1 MVHLLDAERSRRKS
15 FTKHP
20 RYLSRGPGN
29 GASSLALSRPEGA
42 RFTAGLT
49 GDLGLVRRFR
59 IVRALAQRLW
69 IIPSLGV
76 LAGIALSL
84 VTIAID
90 RRNENGL
97 LAQSIVGN
105 GADAQSMLT
114 TIATAVVTL
123 TSVVLTVTLVA
134 VQLAMGQFSPRIVRA
149 LLDDRGDQFA
159 IAVFGATFTFAIFS
173 LRAVD
178 TGPGGEA
185 VPGLTVLTALA
196 LAVAS
201 SIALFVF
208 VNHAG
213 QQLRVGALVDLVG
226 DELRDQLERRF
237 PRAPVR
243 PEDASVLLSYRPGN
257 IIHYDRDG
265 LVAEAR
271 RAGCTLE
278 LVPMMGDFVTRG
290 APLVRVEG
298 DGSHLDRERVR
309 GLIVLDNERTH
320 RDDPAYGFRKLVDV
334 AQRALGTSSN
344 DATTAVQ
351 VVNRLHDCL
360 RGIANRPIPNGH
372 IRDEDDEL
380 RLIERVL
387 DWDGYVRLA
396 FDEIRLAAGGYPQV
410 TRRLEA
416 ALDDL
421 KTVAPRERQAAL
433 DRQLRLLAS
442 GVGRSLEDE
451 DDRRAA
457 LVADQQ
463 GIGSGADIATR

>member
-1 MVHLLDAERSRRKS
+1 M
-15 FTKHP
+15 
-20 RYLSRGPGN
+20 
-29 GASSLALSRPEGA
+29 
-42 RFTAGLT
+42 
-49 GDLGLVRRFR
+49 RRFR
-59 IVRALAQRLW
+59 IVHALAQRLW

-76 LAGIALSL
+76 LAGVVLSL
-84 VTIAID
+84 VTVAID

-97 LAQSIVGN
+97 LSQSFVGNATDAQSI
-105 GADAQSMLT
+105 LT

-123 TSVVLTVTLVA
+123 TSIVLTVTLVA

-149 LLDDRGDQFA
+149 LLDDRGDQIA
-159 IAVFGATFTFAIFS
+159 IAVFGATFTFSVFS
-173 LRAVD
+173 LRAVE

-185 VPGLTVLTALA
+185 VPGVTVLTALA
-196 LAVAS
+196 LAAAS
-201 SIALFVF
+201 AFALLVF
-208 VNHAG
+208 VHHAS

-226 DELRDQLERRF
+226 DELRGQLERRF
-237 PRAPVR
+237 PPEPEVR
-243 PEDASVLLSYRPGN
+243 EDASVLLSRGAGN
-257 IIHYDRDG
+257 VIHCDRDA

-290 APLVRVEG
+290 APLVRVQG
-298 DGSHLDRERVR
+298 DGARLERERVR
-309 GLIVLDNERTH
+309 QLIALDSERTH
-320 RDDPAYGFRKLVDV
+320 TDDAAYGFRKLVDV
-334 AQRALGTSSN
+334 AQRALGTASN

-360 RGIANRPIPNGH
+360 RQIADRPFPNGH
-372 IRDEDDEL
+372 LRDEDDEL

-416 ALDDL
+416 ALADL
-421 KTVAPRERQAAL
+421 KTVAPAERQPAL
-433 DRQLRLLAS
+433 DRQLRLLAR
-442 GVGRSLEDE
+442 GVARALEDE

-457 LVADQQ
+457 LIADAQ
-463 GIGSGADIATR
+463 GIGSGADLAIR

>member
-1 MVHLLDAERSRRKS
+1 MRR
-15 FTKHP
+15 
-20 RYLSRGPGN
+20 Y
-29 GASSLALSRPEGA
+29 
-42 RFTAGLT
+42 
-49 GDLGLVRRFR
+49 R
-59 IVRALAQRLW
+59 IVHALAQRLW
-69 IIPSLGV
+69 VIPSLGV
-76 LAGIALSL
+76 LTGIGLSL
-84 VTIAID
+84 ATVAID
-90 RRNENGL
+90 RSHANGL
-97 LAQSIVGN
+97 LSQSVVGN
-105 GADAQSMLT
+105 PADAQSILT

-185 VPGLTVLTALA
+185 VPGVTVLTALA
-196 LAVAS
+196 LAAAS
-201 SIALFVF
+201 SFGLFFF
-208 VNHAG
+208 VHHAG
-213 QQLRVGALVDLVG
+213 QQLRVGALIDLVG
-226 DELRDQLERRF
+226 DELRDQLERRY
-237 PRAPVR
+237 PHEPGV
-243 PEDASVLLSYRPGN
+243 PEDASVVLSHRAGN
-257 IIHYDRDG
+257 VVHCDRNA

-290 APLVRVEG
+290 SPLVRVQG
-298 DGSHLDRERVR
+298 DGSRLDRARVR
-309 GLIVLDNERTH
+309 RLIALDDERTH
-320 RDDPAYGFRKLVDV
+320 ADDPAYGFRKLVDV
-334 AQRALGTSSN
+334 AQRALGTAAN

-360 RGIANRPIPNGH
+360 RQIADRPIPSGH
-372 IRDEDDEL
+372 VRDEDGEL

-387 DWDGYVRLA
+387 DWDGYGRLS

-416 ALDDL
+416 ALEDL
-421 KTVAPRERQAAL
+421 KTVAPADRRPAL

-442 GVGRSLEDE
+442 GVERGLDE
-451 DDRRAA
+451 GDDRRAA

-463 GIGSGADIATR
+463 GIGSGADVVHH

>member
-1 MVHLLDAERSRRKS
+1 M
-15 FTKHP
+15 
-20 RYLSRGPGN
+20 
-29 GASSLALSRPEGA
+29 
-42 RFTAGLT
+42 
-49 GDLGLVRRFR
+49 RRFR
-59 IVRALAQRLW
+59 IVHALAQRLW

-84 VTIAID
+84 LTVAID

-97 LAQSIVGN
+97 LSQSVVGNGTDAQSI
-105 GADAQSMLT
+105 LT

-123 TSVVLTVTLVA
+123 TSMVLTVTLVA

-149 LLDDRGDQFA
+149 LLDDRGDQIA

-196 LAVAS
+196 LAPAS
-201 SIALFVF
+201 SFALFVF
-208 VNHAG
+208 VHHAG
-213 QQLRVGALVDLVG
+213 QHLRVGALVDVVG

-237 PRAPVR
+237 PAESDLR
-243 PEDASVLLSYRPGN
+243 EDASVVLSLRAGN
-257 IIHYDRDG
+257 VIHCDRAA

-271 RAGCTLE
+271 RADCTLE
-278 LVPMMGDFVTRG
+278 LVPMMGDWVTRG
-290 APLVRVEG
+290 APLVRVQG
-298 DGSHLDRERVR
+298 DGARLDRERVR
-309 GLIVLDNERTH
+309 WLIALDDERTH
-320 RDDPAYGFRKLVDV
+320 LGDPAYGFRKLVDV

-344 DATTAVQ
+344 DATAAVQ
-351 VVNRLHDCL
+351 VINRLHDCL
-360 RGIANRPIPNGH
+360 LQIADRPFPNGH
-372 IRDEDDEL
+372 IRDEEDEL

-416 ALDDL
+416 ALVDL
-421 KTVAPRERQAAL
+421 RTVAPPERRAAL
-433 DRQLRLLAS
+433 DRQLRLLAD
-442 GVGRSLEDE
+442 GVARARRRGRPPRRPRRRHAGHRLGRRRRDQL
-451 DDRRAA
+451 DGDRHRAPRH
-457 LVADQQ
+457 VV
-463 GIGSGADIATR
+463 GKS

>member
-1 MVHLLDAERSRRKS
+1 
-15 FTKHP
+15 
-20 RYLSRGPGN
+20 
-29 GASSLALSRPEGA
+29 
-42 RFTAGLT
+42 
-49 GDLGLVRRFR
+49 
-59 IVRALAQRLW
+59 
-69 IIPSLGV
+69 
-76 LAGIALSL
+76 
-84 VTIAID
+84 
-90 RRNENGL
+90 
-97 LAQSIVGN
+97 
-105 GADAQSMLT
+105 MLT
-114 TIATAVVTL
+114 TIATSVVTL

-149 LLDDRGDQFA
+149 LLDDRGDQLA
-159 IAVFGATFTFAIFS
+159 IAIFGATFTFAIFS

-178 TGPGGEA
+178 TGPGGKA

-196 LAVAS
+196 LVVAS

-208 VNHAG
+208 VHHAG
-213 QQLRVGALVDLVG
+213 QQLRVGALIDLVG

-237 PRAPVR
+237 PRGPGVS
-243 PEDASVLLSYRPGN
+243 EDASVLLSHHPGT
-257 IIHYDRDG
+257 IIHYDREG

-278 LVPMMGDFVTRG
+278 LVPMMGDFVTGG
-290 APLVRVEG
+290 APLVRVQG
-298 DGSHLDRERVR
+298 DGSRLDRDRVR
-309 GLIVLDNERTH
+309 GLIALDDERTH

-351 VVNRLHDCL
+351 VVNLLHDCL
-360 RGIANRPIPNGH
+360 RQIADRPIPNGH
-372 IRDEDDEL
+372 LRDEDDEL

-416 ALDDL
+416 ALNDL

-442 GVGRSLEDE
+442 GVGRALEDD

-463 GIGSGADIATR
+463 GIGSGADVATR